1 MVRSAIFI
9 EREESLT
16 KRKSMLKILEETSRT
31 FYLPIVRL
39 PQGLQEAVASA
50 YLCMR
55 AIDEIEDHP
64 TLDPQQKS
72 KILQSVS
79 FSLQGQHSVDNFK
92 LEELKDV
99 FRDLSVLP
107 EVTLRLGE
115 WAILAPSA
123 IAPRIWDATAAMA
136 ERMAMWAQRGWS
148 VVTQSDLDRY
158 TFSVAGAIGLLLCD
172 LWGWFEGLQP
182 ERSHAISFGRGLQA
196 VNILRNRKDD
206 LKRGVDFYPEGWG
219 DVDMENYAR
228 DHLSSSENYSSSF
241 PALYKSFIAIPHAL
255 AIATLDAR
263 SVGKQ
268 KLSRTDVLQIV
279 SQLDRA

>member
-1 MVRSAIFI
+1 
-9 EREESLT
+9 
-16 KRKSMLKILEETSRT
+16 MLKILEETSRT